1 VGDENDAQAGQGQ
14 QWQQARAE
22 LKKGLAWNATL
33 TGAALVVAALAML
46 LVLAYGASSP
56 RPAWLANFGMGR
68 GVRWFAALLPGFII
82 MNHVIYLLSSRRKQ
96 FRQALGRMDDHQL
109 TELEELYFG
118 YTPLTVRY
126 VIPAVLVTVLT
137 SLAITALTNPGCHLG
152 WMYVAGT
159 PAEEA
164 TMKAAAVCTSGEVGK
179 AWPTAGWAGQVLRGA
194 ALGFIGGYVYM
205 LMLLTDRARQRDITT
220 GIAMWAAATPV
231 LAPVMGGVAALLI
244 VSGTGQSQA
253 QGSFTQFA
261 VYFVAGMLPRQFA
274 LFVQSG
280 ISKIFQTSSP
290 VALRTL
296 PLTLIRGVG
305 PEVQTRLEEES
316 IFDVSALAYASPHLL
331 MRATTYSARQITD
344 WIDEALLISTVPNHW
359 EALEKVG
366 VTGAMDLAWY
376 HGKTAS
382 ITALADEI
390 KMPQPLLTDVI
401 ARLAQDAQVQDLY
414 HLYWDHSG
422 GVSFDVPFGPGVGP
436 DARDQALPAL
446 RAIPGVVS
454 ATIVG
459 DAVRFVAEPPRR
471 DAIEEQVRARPEFG
485 AS

>member
-1 VGDENDAQAGQGQ
+1 MAGENDAQAGQGQ
-14 QWQQARAE
+14 EWQQAKAE
-22 LKKGLAWNATL
+22 LTKGLLWNGTL
-33 TGAALVVAALAML
+33 SGVALVVAAAAML

-56 RPAWLANFGMGR
+56 RPPWLANFGMGR
-68 GVRWFAALLPGFII
+68 GVRWLAALLPGFII
-82 MNHVIYLLSSRRKQ
+82 MNHVIYLLTSRRKQ
-96 FRQALGRMDDHQL
+96 FRQALGRMADHQL
-109 TELEELYFG
+109 SELEELYFG
-118 YTPLTVRY
+118 YTPLTLRY

-137 SLAITALTNPGCHLG
+137 SLAITALTNPACHLG
-152 WMYVAGT
+152 WMYVAT
-159 PAEEA
+159 PSIPLTAGVCAE
-164 TMKAAAVCTSGEVGK
+164 GEIGK

-205 LMLLTDRARQRDITT
+205 LLLLTDRARQRDVTT

-244 VSGTGQSQA
+244 VSGTGQGQAQA

-280 ISKIFQTSSP
+280 ISKMFQASSP
-290 VALRTL
+290 VTLRTM

-331 MRATTYSARQITD
+331 MRATTYSPRQITD
-344 WIDEALLISTVPNHW
+344 WIDEALLIATVPNHW

-376 HGKTAS
+376 DRKTDS
-382 ITALADEI
+382 IKALADEI

-414 HLYWDHSG
+414 LLYWDHSG
-422 GVSFDVPFGPGVGP
+422 GVAFDAPFAPEIGP
-436 DARDQALPAL
+436 DAREQVMPEL
-446 RAIPGVVS
+446 RRMAGVAS

-459 DAVRFVAEPPRR
+459 NSVRFVVEPPHR
-471 DAIEEQVRARPEFG
+471 DAIEMQVRARPEFQ
-485 AS
+485 AKK